1 MREEETERESLRRRE
16 NYRARRKKK
25 LRRRKERWEID
36 RERGRKIESGVENQC
51 GQREEDRVGGSSRK
65 RRMVAEDEGG
75 SFMSG
80 HVFNIPRVGG
90 GGCGSLINLPA
101 KVCCT
106 TTPSVV
112 AATVKPNLVLS
123 FLYTFDAE
131 QSIRSRRNKPGCSP
145 HIGQACVLTTRPL
158 RIANFALS
166 TPRKIA
172 CLETREEKKAGRR

>member
-1 MREEETERESLRRRE
+1 MKKEVE
-16 NYRARRKKK
+16 AKKK
-25 LRRRKERWEID
+25 M
-36 RERGRKIESGVENQC
+36 ESGAENQC
-51 GQREEDRVGGSSRK
+51 GQREDRGGCSERK

-112 AATVKPNLVLS
+112 AATVKSNLILS
-123 FLYTFDAE
+123 FLYV
-131 QSIRSRRNKPGCSP
+131 RRGT
-145 HIGQACVLTTRPL
+145 IDTL
-158 RIANFALS
+158 
-166 TPRKIA
+166 
-172 CLETREEKKAGRR
+172 